1 MSKEKQSL
9 AERLRSG
16 VPNYSPRQSSPAAQ
30 TKSTLSE
37 RLSYTVEEFC
47 ELNGIS
53 RSGYYKNRAA
63 GIGPRE
69 MRVGARVLIS
79 KEAAAEWRQAR
90 EVSTEAA

>member
-1 MSKEKQSL
+1 MVYSNHGKQATMLKEEQS
-9 AERLRSG
+9 
-16 VPNYSPRQSSPAAQ
+16 
-30 TKSTLSE
+30 TE

-47 ELNGIS
+47 ALSGIS
-53 RSGYYKNRAA
+53 RSGYFKFREA

-69 MRVGARVLIS
+69 MRVGRRVLIS